1 MTDNL
6 VFYAGRKAL
15 EIIREEGLR
24 PDRISVVAGAA
35 GGPKW
40 LVLRH
45 LDRVLFSDWFKDR
58 KQPLFL
64 IGSSIGAWRFA
75 GQCMAD
81 PITSLSDFE
90 SAYIHQ
96 AYEGKP
102 SPEAVSR
109 ESARIQQAFLKNG
122 GPREILDH
130 PFLRL
135 NFMAVRSKG
144 PAASDRRFLLAATL
158 LVAAMGN
165 LVSRSFLKVFFERV
179 LFHDSR
185 SLPPF
190 YHISGFPLHRVP
202 LTPGNLPG
210 ALLASGSIPLVMSGV
225 KDIPGSPSGV
235 YRDGGV
241 IDYHMDMPLTGESEG
256 IALFPHYMERV
267 IPGWLDKQLTW
278 RKPGARN
285 MADVLMMAP
294 SKQFIDRLPYHK
306 IPDRND
312 FNRFDGKDSQRFAY
326 WSKVAKTSQILADE
340 FMEAVLSGSIRNRVR
355 PWNIN

>member
-6 VFYAGRKAL
+6 VFYAGRKAF
-15 EIIREEGLR
+15 EIIRDEGLR

-45 LDRVLFSDWFKDR
+45 LDRVLFSDWFKAR
-58 KQPLFL
+58 KLPLFL

-81 PITSLSDFE
+81 PKISLSVFE

-96 AYEGKP
+96 QYVGKP
-102 SPEAVSR
+102 SPESVSR
-109 ESARIQQAFLKNG
+109 ESARIQQAFLKDR
-122 GPREILDH
+122 GPQEILSH

-144 PAASDRRFLLAATL
+144 PAASNRQFILAASL
-158 LVAAMGN
+158 LVAALGN
-165 LVSRSFLKVFFERV
+165 LVSRSFLKVFFDRV
-179 LFHDSR
+179 LFYDSR

-190 YHISGFPLHRVP
+190 FHMTGFPIHRVP
-202 LTPGNLPG
+202 LTHENLPV

-225 KDIPGSPSGV
+225 KDIPGAPSGV
-235 YRDGGV
+235 FRDGGV
-241 IDYHMDMPLTGESEG
+241 IDYHMDLPLSGDPER
-256 IALFPHYMERV
+256 IALLPHYMDRV
-267 IPGWLDKQLTW
+267 IPGWLDKQLGW

-285 MADVLMMAP
+285 MANVLMMAP
-294 SKQFIDRLPYHK
+294 SKQFVDLLPYRK

-312 FNRFDGKDSQRFAY
+312 FYRFEGRDAQRFAY
-326 WSKVAKTSQILADE
+326 WRAVAKASQALADA
-340 FMEAVLSGSIRNRVR
+340 FMEAVVSGDIRNRVR
-355 PWNIN
+355 LWNLD